1 MNKTGTGFK
10 TLKLRSSHSFRPQ
23 SAYQEQIVS
32 IIPYE
37 MSEQAYQTSL
47 KMDLL
52 NIEDEISK
60 LNKLGIQQS
69 RLSSTHTQ
77 KIKQWI
83 SNIKMNDKCLDPQR
97 VIQICNCSDANE
109 TVVKLYNMIQN
120 FDFYVNKIT
129 ELQCIHYLQYEQCF
143 VNFQSN
149 YFQKIAS
156 QGILPNRFLMSLLNL
171 EIIEYLVQKKEDLNQ
186 TNGEGITQKRL
197 YELKDQNIKL
207 LNEIKSLQG
216 QCKKLQDQLSNS
228 TTLSQS
234 QLSQITVELPPN
246 PAQYY
251 NKIIDEVKDSYQN
264 LVTMLRDEN
273 LQLGLKL
280 SEVQQ
285 KLTNASNEI
294 IELNKKNEYMKS
306 QKDDLYKRFVTK
318 YKTTEEFEQSYEAAL
333 REEFSSMEISFKQRI
348 QQLQQNID
356 QNNRDYQKKL
366 LEQKQ
371 IIDQSTDRERMLI
384 KKMSLY
390 QKL

>member
-1 MNKTGTGFK
+1 
-10 TLKLRSSHSFRPQ
+10 
-23 SAYQEQIVS
+23 
-32 IIPYE
+32 

-69 RLSSTHTQ
+69 RLSQNHTQ

-143 VNFQSN
+143 TNFQSN

-171 EIIEYLVQKKEDLNQ
+171 EIIEYLVQKKGDMNQ
-186 TNGEGITQKRL
+186 SNGESILQKKL
-197 YELKDQNIKL
+197 YDLKDENIKL
-207 LNEIKSLQG
+207 LSDIKSLQN
-216 QCKKLQDQLSNS
+216 QCKKLQDQISNS
-228 TTLSQS
+228 TNLTQS
-234 QLSQITVELPPN
+234 QLSNYSIELPPN
-246 PAQYY
+246 PTSYY

-285 KLTNASNEI
+285 KFTNTSNEI
-294 IELNKKNEYMKS
+294 IELNKKVDNMKS
-306 QKDDLYKRFVTK
+306 QKDDLYKRFVAK

-333 REEFSSMEISFKQRI
+333 KEEYSSMEISFKQKI

-371 IIDQSTDRERMLI
+371 IIDQQSDKERMLI

>member
-32 IIPYE
+32 IIPFE

-69 RLSSTHTQ
+69 RLSSNHTQ

-83 SNIKMNDKCLDPQR
+83 TNIKMNDKCLDPQR
-97 VIQICNCSDANE
+97 VIQICNCSDVNE

-143 VNFQSN
+143 TNFQSN

-171 EIIEYLVQKKEDLNQ
+171 EIIEYLVQKKGDQNHS
-186 TNGEGITQKRL
+186 NGESILQQKL
-197 YELKDQNIKL
+197 YDLKDENIKL
-207 LNEIKSLQG
+207 MSDIKQLQL
-216 QCKKLQDQLSNS
+216 QCRKLQDQLQSS
-228 TTLSQS
+228 TSLSQS
-234 QLSQITVELPPN
+234 QLSQVTVELPPN
-246 PAQYY
+246 PTSYY
-251 NKIIDEVKDSYQN
+251 NKVIDEVKDSYQN

-280 SEVQQ
+280 SEMQQ
-285 KLTNASNEI
+285 KYTNASNEI
-294 IELNKKNEYMKS
+294 IELNKKVDSMKT
-306 QKDDLYKRFVTK
+306 QKDDLYKRFVAK

-333 REEFSSMEISFKQRI
+333 KEEYTSMEKSFKQKI
-348 QQLQQNID
+348 SQLQLSID
-356 QNNRDYQKKL
+356 QNTRDYQKKL

-371 IIDQSTDRERMLI
+371 IIDQQTDRERMLI

>member
-1 MNKTGTGFK
+1 MQQMNKTGTGFK

-32 IIPYE
+32 IIPFE
-37 MSEQAYQTSL
+37 MSEQAYSTSL

-69 RLSSTHTQ
+69 RLNSNHTQ

-109 TVVKLYNMIQN
+109 TLVKLYNMIQN

-143 VNFQSN
+143 TNFQSN

-156 QGILPNRFLMSLLNL
+156 QGILPNR
-171 EIIEYLVQKKEDLNQ
+171 IIEYLVQKKGDLNHS
-186 TNGEGITQKRL
+186 NGESILQQKL
-197 YELKDQNIKL
+197 YELKDENLKL
-207 LNEIKSLQG
+207 LSDIKQLKS
-216 QCKKLQDQLSNS
+216 QCRKLQDQLQNS

-234 QLSQITVELPPN
+234 QLSQVTVELPPN
-246 PAQYY
+246 PTSYY
-251 NKIIDEVKDSYQN
+251 NKVIDEVKDSYQN

-273 LQLGLKL
+273 LQLGLRL
-280 SEVQQ
+280 SEMQS
-285 KLTNASNEI
+285 KYTNASNEI
-294 IELNKKNEYMKS
+294 IELNKKVDSMKT
-306 QKDDLYKRFVTK
+306 QKDDLYKRFVAK

-333 REEFSSMEISFKQRI
+333 KEEYTSMEISFKQKI
-348 QQLQQNID
+348 SQLQHSID
-356 QNNRDYQKKL
+356 QNSRDYQKKL

-371 IIDQSTDRERMLI
+371 VIDQQTDRERMLI